1 MYVWLKQFVL
11 SPQSQIVFISYYFS
25 LWLHSCIKWNKMVL
39 IGRLEKY
46 ISSEQIQGTNTYIL
60 GLLLDALQYG
70 TSPCFALHWTE
81 FYWIYNLMKFIRSE
95 KRQFIWYFIFKT
107 NGYMRSVNF
116 KSTMESVSPCHPT
129 PLFCLFRK
137 KFLSLIMS
145 AMRLTSF
152 IHLLCLIHSKLRCL
166 ISSIDFHRK
175 RK

>member
-39 IGRLEKY
+39 YWEVRKIYFVWANPRN
-46 ISSEQIQGTNTYIL
+46 EQ

-81 FYWIYNLMKFIRSE
+81 FHWIYNLMKLIRSE
-95 KRQFIWYFIFKT
+95 KRQFVWYFIFKT